1 MANSRPRPDQP
12 GGIGAKPGL
21 TAALLAVAAAA
32 SPARAGGPIDFAM
45 VEGSS
50 DSVTAVLVSALGDTR
65 AADPAPLLSA
75 SYTRWSDGQAG
86 GIGIVKRWSFAA
98 DAHTVMLGAGAGA
111 NGFSSRAPGDSY
123 NDSALSLRLQAEAF
137 GPAPGGS
144 YYALLQASSFRNG
157 WLAAAQYAPAGWP
170 VGFELS
176 HYAETSYNAS
186 TATLRIATGIEGWW
200 LRLGA
205 VNDFNGTHALL
216 GISYNGF

>member
-1 MANSRPRPDQP
+1 MAISPPRRDTP
-12 GGIGAKPGL
+12 GRIGARPGL
-21 TAALLAVAAAA
+21 TAALLALAAAA
-32 SPARAGGPIDFAM
+32 APARAGGPIDFAM
-45 VEGSS
+45 LEGSS

-65 AADPAPLLSA
+65 AADPAPLLTA

-98 DAHTVMLGAGAGA
+98 DAHTVMLGAG
-111 NGFSSRAPGDSY
+111 DSY
-123 NDSALSLRLQAEAF
+123 SDSALSLRLQAEAF
-137 GPAPGGS
+137 GPAPGGD
-144 YYALLQASSFRNG
+144 YYALLQASSFRSG
-157 WLAAAQYAPAGWP
+157 WLASAQYAPAGWP

-205 VNDFNGTHALL
+205 VNDFNGTRALL